1 MVPRR
6 REIRLLLPD
15 DQRQHRRCPTHRIYT
30 YLTHTLVSRPQVA
43 CYEEWLSL
51 SLSHT
56 HTLFLFL
63 FHSPSPPP
71 HTHADSYS
79 LSHPLTHP
87 VSHPQVECYEEWLT
101 AASRLVPLWDMD
113 TIRQVLS
120 FGNVILYNVLIK
132 WFL

>member
-1 MVPRR
+1 MPDASYIYLSDAHSGVSAAGGLLRR
-6 REIRLLLPD
+6 VAESIS
-15 DQRQHRRCPTHRIYT
+15 
-30 YLTHTLVSRPQVA
+30 LTPAHS
-43 CYEEWLSL
+43 LSL
-51 SLSHT
+51 SLS
-56 HTLFLFL
+56 LSL
-63 FHSPSPPP
+63 PPP